1 MRSSRRPRR
10 LVPAL
15 LCALAVLAARPTETP
30 GGGLARGGADPGVST
45 EVARLYEDAATAT
58 RQYEEGRR
66 VAKAQRKRA
75 AELDRLLDRER
86 RQLAVLREDLGRLA
100 RAQYRSGGDVP
111 LSARVLLGDDPD
123 GLVRGQQARKQ
134 ASTALDKAISR
145 SRGAEARLLADEA
158 RAAVEWKALERRN
171 AELVALK
178 SGIEHKLEKARRR
191 LQAEAD
197 TSAASGTCRRA
208 ARIDRPDRSFKRAW
222 VAPVEKYWLS
232 ARFGSGGKR
241 WANRHTGQDF
251 AVPIG
256 TPVRS
261 VGGGRVVKVSCG
273 GAFGI
278 QIVVAHPGGYYT
290 QYALSR
296 RSRSARGTPWCPG
309 SRSRSPVRRAT
320 RPAPTCTSRCGSLR
334 NWGRGWT
341 RCRGWRHGGSTSDHD
356 DVRGQSRSASIRS
369 ITTATP
375 SSLLATVRPEA
386 AARTSG
392 WALPMA

>member
-1 MRSSRRPRR
+1 MRSSRRPRW

-30 GGGLARGGADPGVST
+30 GRSPARGGADPGVSA
-45 EVARLYEDAATAT
+45 EVARLYEDAAAAT

-75 AELDRLLDRER
+75 GELDRLLDRER
-86 RQLAVLREDLGRLA
+86 KQIAVLHEDLGRLA

-111 LSARVLLGDDPD
+111 ISARVLLGDDPD
-123 GLVRGQQARKQ
+123 ALVRGQQARKQ
-134 ASTALDKAISR
+134 ANTALDKAISK
-145 SRGAEARLLADEA
+145 SRGAEARLAADEA
-158 RAAVEWKALERRN
+158 RAAAEWKALERRN
-171 AELVALK
+171 TELVALK
-178 SGIEHKLEKARRR
+178 SGIERKLEEAGRR

-208 ARIDRPDRSFKRAW
+208 ARLDQRDRSFTRAW

-256 TPVRS
+256 TPVRA

-290 QYALSR
+290 QYAHLAAVAVGEGDTVVPGQWIGQSGTTGNSTGPHLHFEVR
-296 RSRSARGTPWCPG
+296 VTPELGSGVDPVPWLAARG
-309 SRSRSPVRRAT
+309 VR
-320 RPAPTCTSRCGSLR
+320 L
-334 NWGRGWT
+334 
-341 RCRGWRHGGSTSDHD
+341 
-356 DVRGQSRSASIRS
+356 
-369 ITTATP
+369 
-375 SSLLATVRPEA
+375 
-386 AARTSG
+386 
-392 WALPMA
+392 